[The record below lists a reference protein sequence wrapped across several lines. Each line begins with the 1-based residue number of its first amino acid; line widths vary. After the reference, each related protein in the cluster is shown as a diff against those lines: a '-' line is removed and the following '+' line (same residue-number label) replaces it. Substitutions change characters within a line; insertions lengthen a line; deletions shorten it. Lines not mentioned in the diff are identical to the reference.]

1 MNQAYSTTKPDLLP
15 SFAVFL
21 CGAAWGGFWFPLR
34 LLAQFGVGGAW
45 VSLIFA
51 LVAILVPLPW
61 IILKFKSLE
70 QFWVQMFTGLLI
82 GFGFTLY
89 NISFALTDVL
99 HVILLFY
106 LTPIWSTLIA
116 MWFYGER
123 LTWSRGLAIA
133 AGFLGM
139 ALILGFK
146 NGIPFPQ
153 RLGDWLSLFSGMLW
167 ALGTTRSHRRPTS
180 QVALPAFAFAVGCF
194 VTSAAALL
202 IADQMG
208 SSLSHSTN
216 IWPAMP
222 WIVGLALIIFV
233 PPNYVVLWASQRLD
247 SGRIG
252 ILLLSEVM
260 VGSITAALYA
270 GEKFGA
276 AEIIGTAL
284 IICAGLIEVLGRR
297 PSPAI

>member
-1 MNQAYSTTKPDLLP
+1 MNQAPIATRADLLP
-15 SFAVFL
+15 SISVFL
-21 CGAAWGGFWFPLR
+21 CGAIWGGFWFPLR
-34 LLAQFGVGGAW
+34 LLAEMGVGGAW

-51 LVAILVPLPW
+51 VVAMLAPLPW

-70 QFWVQMFTGLLI
+70 DFWAQVFTGFLI

-116 MWFYGER
+116 TCIYGER
-123 LTWSRGLAIA
+123 LTWPRGLAIA

-139 ALILGFK
+139 ALILGYK
-146 NGIPFPQ
+146 NGIPVPQ
-153 RLGDWLSLFSGMLW
+153 RLGDWLSLLSGILW
-167 ALGTTRSHRRPTS
+167 AFGTTRSHRSPTS

-202 IADQMG
+202 IAHHTG
-208 SSLSHSTN
+208 SALSLSSN

-222 WIVGLALIIFV
+222 WIVGFALIIFV

-270 GEKFGA
+270 GEKFGPV
-276 AEIIGTAL
+276 EIIGTAL
-284 IICAGLIEVLGRR
+284 IICAGLVEVLGRR
-297 PSPAI
+297 